1 MLVLSDRMKE
11 VVWPRDD
18 HGEQMDSLVLLTET
32 PAKSY
37 GLLVLVLVFLVGSS
51 WKLCIFSSFVLII
64 NFEFKFI

>member
-18 HGEQMDSLVLLTET
+18 HGEQMDSLVILTET

-51 WKLCIFSSFVLII
+51 
-64 NFEFKFI
+64 